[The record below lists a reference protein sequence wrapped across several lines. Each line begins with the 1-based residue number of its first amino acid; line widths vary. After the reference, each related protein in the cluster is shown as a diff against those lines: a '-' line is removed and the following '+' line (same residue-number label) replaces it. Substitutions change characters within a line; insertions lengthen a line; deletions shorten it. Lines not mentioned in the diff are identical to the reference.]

1 MNAQVV
7 LLPREILM
15 DTLAR
20 EDEPGRGRHADAPTE
35 MTPKAWKD
43 ILWRT
48 WGAISDD
55 RITLIAAGATYYL
68 LLALFPTVV
77 AFVSLYGLFTDPSTV
92 NQHVALLSGIVPAG
106 GMQIIDEQ
114 LTRLTQQGPA
124 TLGVG
129 LFVSLALALW
139 SSSSGIKTLFE
150 AMNIAY
156 DEREKRS
163 FIQLNGLALLFTVG
177 GLFAAVVMI
186 GVVVLMPAVLGAVG
200 LSSGFEWLVQGVGY
214 GLLIVLL
221 FIGVAALYRLG
232 PSRKQAKWRWLTS
245 GATLAVV
252 VIVATSL
259 LFSWYSAN
267 FANYEKTYGSLGA
280 LIGFLTWMWI
290 SVMVVLVGAELN
302 SEIEHQTAEDSTIG
316 IDRPIGT
323 RKATMADTIG
333 KSSAEGGDPSDQQTS
348 PDWKAGYAAARHHK
362 RRPLTA
368 GSLLLAIP
376 VATTLAILKSRSKRR
391 RKD

>member
-1 MNAQVV
+1 
-7 LLPREILM
+7 M
-15 DTLAR
+15 DLQMR

-48 WGAISDD
+48 WGEISDD

-77 AFVSLYGLFTDPSTV
+77 AFVSLYGLFTDASTV

-124 TLGVG
+124 TLGWG
-129 LFVSLALALW
+129 LFISLALALW

-163 FIQLNGLALLFTVG
+163 FVKLNGLALLFTVG
-177 GLFAAVVMI
+177 GLVAAIVMI
-186 GVVVLMPAVLGAVG
+186 GVVVLMPAILGAIG
-200 LSSGFEWLVQGVGY
+200 LSSGFEWLVQALGY
-214 GLLIVLL
+214 GLLLIML
-221 FIGVAALYRLG
+221 FVGIAALYRLG
-232 PSRKQAKWRWLTS
+232 PSRQQAKWRWLTP
-245 GATLAVV
+245 GAILAVF
-252 VIVATSL
+252 VIIAVSL

-280 LIGFLTWMWI
+280 LIGFLTWMWV

-316 IDRPIGT
+316 ADTPMGT
-323 RKATMADTIG
+323 RNATMADTIG
-333 KSSAEGGDPSDQQTS
+333 KSTSEGGETSDEEMS
-348 PDWKAGYAAARHHK
+348 PEWQAGYAAARDHSRSP
-362 RRPLTA
+362 RRPLTT
-368 GSLLLAIP
+368 GGLLLALP
-376 VATTLAILKSRSKRR
+376 VATMLALLSGRQKKVRNNRGDS
-391 RKD
+391 